1 MPAIADWTV
10 SASAIERRG
19 GSMPAERGRGRYFVA
34 AILLALEVPALMA
47 LAVGAPT
54 RARLGHES

>member
-1 MPAIADWTV
+1 MPAQ
-10 SASAIERRG
+10 
-19 GSMPAERGRGRYFVA
+19 RGRGRYFVA

-47 LAVGAPT
+47 VAIGAPT